1 MDNRY
6 ARQVLEAKAKGI
18 EEQKREL
25 LNRKMEYEKEI
36 ERIDN
41 DMAKCQESLVSL
53 ELAIKEMG

>member
-6 ARQVLEAKAKGI
+6 ARQVLEAKAKAL
-18 EEQKREL
+18 EENKREL

-41 DMAKCQESLVSL
+41 DLAKVQESYVSIK
-53 ELAIKEMG
+53 LAIKEMG

>member
-6 ARQVLEAKAKGI
+6 ARQVLEAKAKAL
-18 EEQKREL
+18 EENKREL

-41 DMAKCQESLVSL
+41 DLAKVQESYVSI